1 MTKGMAA
8 NGGQGLYREEG
19 HCRWAPPQR
28 ATGPPAIF
36 FDQGPPCE
44 FEKKITLRACRPMG
58 GRPGGIFEI
67 FQNGHIFLKF

>member
-8 NGGQGLYREEG
+8 NGGQGLYRGEG
-19 HCRWAPPQR
+19 PCRPP
-28 ATGPPAIF
+28 TGGDRPPCIF
-36 FDQGPPCE
+36 FFAQGPPCK

-58 GRPGGIFEI
+58 GAGGIFEI